1 METYNRNKTEIH
13 FKETTSYTTIQHLT
27 PSSLR
32 PLPFW
37 GNPKTLE
44 RIRTEKQPNR
54 TIRNK
59 NHLNKKNDLKDRKE
73 RERMIM
79 REAGDRK
86 RNNGRH

>member
-1 METYNRNKTEIH
+1 MKTYNRNKTEIY

-27 PSSLR
+27 PSPPPVLGKSK
-32 PLPFW
+32 
-37 GNPKTLE
+37 N
-44 RIRTEKQPNR
+44 IRKNSNRKKQPNR

-79 REAGDRK
+79 REAGDGE